1 MLGVA
6 SMALLAFVSCKK
18 EDNKAVSFQATSSE
32 FVVEGE
38 DRAYL
43 DGDNCFVWEKGD
55 QVKMF
60 NIDPS
65 NGANSECANFA
76 ARTTGR
82 TTVFDAVEQMTW
94 ESKGAF
100 YSFFPAANV
109 TPNLSNKNYAQFAL
123 KPVQEYYAPNGTPSF
138 AKDAMYCASKAE
150 AVNIHQAPF
159 AFDNICGILRLKFY
173 DANGRKFRS
182 IKVVDAKENE
192 EMSLSGTVSLKV
204 DKVYTE
210 NDECTLVE
218 LCEAYNPEDPENADW
233 MAKAAR
239 IKHDFGYHVEHN
251 LEGEVAP
258 YNSITLDLGENGIAL
273 ATTKADASVFY
284 FVLRPL
290 ALAHGYKVIG
300 VDMNGDEHEFIN
312 STSNKMIKPNTI
324 KAIVAVDV
332 TSK

>member
-60 NIDPS
+60 NLDLA
-65 NGANSECANFA
+65 NAANSECANFA

-109 TPNLSNKNYAQFAL
+109 TPNLSNKNRAAFAV

-173 DANGRKFRS
+173 DANGRTFRS
-182 IKVVDAKENE
+182 IRVEDANG
-192 EMSLSGTVSLKV
+192 MNLSGNVSLKV
-204 DKVYTE
+204 DKVYKDGLT
-210 NDECTLVE
+210 E
-218 LCEAYNPEDPENADW
+218 LCNTLENVEYGSEEWLSQLAQV
-233 MAKAAR
+233 KY
-239 IKHDFGYHVEHN
+239 DFGYHVDHD
-251 LEGEVAP
+251 LPGEEYP
-258 YNSITLDLGENGIAL
+258 YNKITLDLGENGVAL
-273 ATTKADASVFY
+273 ATTKANASVFY
-284 FVLRPL
+284 FVLRPM
-290 ALAHGYKVIG
+290 ALQGGYRVIG
-300 VDMNGDEHEFIN
+300 VDMNGVEHEFIN
-312 STSNKMIKPNTI
+312 STSNKTIKPNTI
-324 KAIVAVDV
+324 KAIVSVDV
-332 TSK
+332 TNK